1 LEFSFLGGQLT
12 LPPPAVCYPIMFTI
26 IGGDGKEYGPVPAS
40 QINAWISNGRANL
53 QTRAKKLGDDE
64 TWKTLGNFP
73 EFSPDLVISPPSL
86 ANEAAILSAPV
97 GPRALAN
104 DLLARAPKLAIGD
117 CLSRGWDLWMSQ
129 FGRFLLAYLIIIP
142 LSVALALVQVDSL
155 PIATM
160 IFGGVF
166 TAGMYRYALKLL
178 HGEPTA
184 VSDLFA
190 GFTEAP
196 GALILA
202 GVAIALFIMTFALL
216 TSAGFLFCIVPA
228 LYFGI
233 AWTFTYPLILEKK
246 LPFVPAMEV
255 SRRVITRNW
264 WRMLLLMTAAALF
277 SLIGITA
284 LFIGIFLTL
293 PISLCVLTCAYDSL
307 FNQKN
312 SLPVQPAAR

>member
-1 LEFSFLGGQLT
+1 
-12 LPPPAVCYPIMFTI
+12 MFTI

-53 QTRAKKLGDDE
+53 QTKAKKFGDDDA
-64 TWKTLGNFP
+64 WKTLGDFP
-73 EFSPDLVISPPSL
+73 EFSPCAAAPPPPL
-86 ANEAAILSAPV
+86 PTEAAIPSMPV

-104 DLLARAPKLAIGD
+104 DLLAHAPRLNIGA
-117 CLSRGWDLWMSQ
+117 CLSRGWDLWMDH
-129 FGRFLLAYLIIIP
+129 FGRLLLAYLILIP
-142 LSVALALVQVDSL
+142 ISVAMTFVQVGSL

-166 TAGMYRYALKLL
+166 TAGMYRYTLKLL
-178 HGEPTA
+178 HGEPAT
-184 VSDLFA
+184 VTDLFA
-190 GFTEAP
+190 GFSEAP

-202 GVAIALFIMTFALL
+202 GMAIALFIMTFAFLAA
-216 TSAGFLFCIVPA
+216 AGFLFCIVPA

-246 LPFVPAMEV
+246 LAFVPAMEV

-264 WRMLLLMTAAALF
+264 WRMLMLMVAAALL

-284 LFIGIFLTL
+284 LLIGIILTL
-293 PISLCVLTCAYDSL
+293 PISLCVLACAYDSL
-307 FNQKN
+307 FNPKN
-312 SLPVQPAAR
+312 ALPVQPAAP